1 MHCYANKRIE
11 SKLQSLAIELFR
23 DCRQDLQVFSKE
35 RAQQSNPNLS
45 ELYLAGPTLL
55 DPIQIRLRDKNHLA
69 DRLLRSLNPS
79 SRPNLN
85 PRVGNKLFPLEISL
99 WICLLRSKHA
109 KFDGE

>member
-1 MHCYANKRIE
+1 LHCHANKRIE

-23 DCRQDLQVFSKE
+23 DCRQDLQVFSKK
-35 RAQQSNPNLS
+35 RAQQSDSDLS
-45 ELYLAGPTLL
+45 ELHLAGPTLL
-55 DPIQIRLRDKNHLA
+55 NPIQIRVRDKNHLA

-79 SRPNLN
+79 RGSHLN
-85 PRVGNKLFPLEISL
+85 PRVGDKLFPLEVSL